1 MLNSDIPQL
10 SEMAS
15 PSDDLTVGGSQI
27 SVIVVATER
36 LFRLGLAGLLSDDS
50 RLNVIGVSDGETDL
64 LELCKSTSVDVVL
77 LDIQLSRSDA
87 IDLVRLIASE
97 CPHTKTLVLT
107 SNADWRVRPTM
118 IAGASGVLLKDAS
131 PEAIRAAVVSVHLG
145 DQVLCNEAARWVLGE
160 EPSTHLTQRESDVL
174 RMVAQGANNSEI
186 AAQLNLGQKTVRNYV
201 SRLYHKLDLTNR
213 AQIATY
219 LVESDIAPATG
230 SQADLAR
237 VENESSVTR
246 PVNERPLSLPASLRE
261 IWRRR
266 VLVHRRCGAVRAGWR
281 CLRTSQAP
289 DPTAVALVLLPPSA
303 ASTSGTPGERHS
315 HRRRDREQYAGPD
328 RGPRQGVPPLGVTS

>member
-1 MLNSDIPQL
+1 MPKGQSRNCRTNVPYPLYLPPPTNLCIAIGSNDASWEDHPPHPGLQTQITPTAGSLALLNSDTPQP

-15 PSDDLTVGGSQI
+15 SSDGLSIDGSLI

-36 LFRLGLAGLLSDDS
+36 LFRLGLAGLLGEDT
-50 RLNVIGVSDGETDL
+50 RLNVIGVSDDEADL

-87 IDLVRLIASE
+87 IELVRLIASE
-97 CPHTKTLVLT
+97 CPHTKILVLT

-118 IAGASGVLLKDAS
+118 IAGAAGVLLKDAS
-131 PEAIRAAVVSVHLG
+131 PEAIRAAVVSIYLG
-145 DQVLCNEAARWVLGE
+145 DQVLCHEAAQWVLGE

-186 AAQLNLGQKTVRNYV
+186 ATQLKLGQKTVRNYV

-219 LVESDIAPATG
+219 LVQNDVARSGSRADKDPVGSDT
-230 SQADLAR
+230 
-237 VENESSVTR
+237 SV
-246 PVNERPLSLPASLRE
+246 
-261 IWRRR
+261 
-266 VLVHRRCGAVRAGWR
+266 
-281 CLRTSQAP
+281 
-289 DPTAVALVLLPPSA
+289 
-303 ASTSGTPGERHS
+303 
-315 HRRRDREQYAGPD
+315 
-328 RGPRQGVPPLGVTS
+328 RGQ